1 MAMRGGSNRLAAI
14 ACALLFTLLLFY
26 TTEPRRRS
34 FSCKTF
40 ESCLAG
46 RPHTYQHALPVE
58 PTIWEDEAVLRDGT
72 RYFVREL
79 GVRGPGPVSGSGSPL
94 HHRPD
99 PQILVLVL
107 NKDEESWS
115 RDYRSTDRSIY
126 DFLDLLISTGLDL
139 TTVSLGLMTS
149 SPEEYLEVRKATATL
164 PFARASVYYYPPDE
178 AGPSF
183 PYEQRHDPAVQR
195 QRRGA
200 IAALRNYLMLRTL
213 RDEEHVVWIDADV
226 VELSEDI
233 IQTMIAHS
241 DARDD
246 VGLITAACHHNDMTN
261 YDKNAWAVDRNV
273 SSPSSSASPTS
284 GSAVSP
290 PSPSEPASILDAV
303 SRADQDAA
311 VRTLEETRFFVDVL
325 GNGTAA
331 DELVPLDSVGGTV
344 LYIRA
349 DLVRRG
355 VTFPTFNVVGTSWSA
370 DGWVGVETEGICY
383 VASSLDGGGCFLLGG
398 DHHARHADLG

>member
-1 MAMRGGSNRLAAI
+1 MAMRGGSNRLAAV
-14 ACALLFTLLLFY
+14 ACALFFTLLLFY

-46 RPHTYQHALPVE
+46 RPHTYQHPLPVE
-58 PTIWEDEAVLRDGT
+58 PAVWEDEAVLRDGT
-72 RYFVREL
+72 RHFVREL
-79 GVRGPGPVSGSGSPL
+79 GRHSRSSSGSGSGGS
-94 HHRPD
+94 D
-99 PQILVLVL
+99 PQILILVL

-126 DFLDLLISTGLDL
+126 DFLDMLISTGLDL

-149 SPEEYLEVRKATATL
+149 SPEEYLEVKKATATL

-195 QRRGA
+195 ARRGA
-200 IAALRNYLMLRTL
+200 IAALRNYLMLRAL
-213 RDEEHVVWIDADV
+213 RDEEHIVWIDADV
-226 VELSEDI
+226 VELSEGI
-233 IQTMIAHS
+233 VQTMIAHS
-241 DARDD
+241 ETRDD
-246 VGLITAACHHNDMTN
+246 VGLITAACHHNDMLN

-273 SSPSSSASPTS
+273 SSPSSSATSP
-284 GSAVSP
+284 ASP
-290 PSPSEPASILDAV
+290 PSPTSPASILDAV
-303 SRADQDAA
+303 AHDDQEAA

-325 GNGTAA
+325 GNGTSS
-331 DELVPLDSVGGTV
+331 DELLPLDSVGGTI

-349 DLVRRG
+349 GLIRRG
-355 VTFPTFNVVGTSWSA
+355 VTFPTFNVVGTSWTG
-370 DGWVGVETEGICY
+370 DGWIGVETEGICY
-383 VASSLDGGGCFLLGG
+383 VASSLAGGGCFLLGG
-398 DHHARHADLG
+398 DHHVRHADLG